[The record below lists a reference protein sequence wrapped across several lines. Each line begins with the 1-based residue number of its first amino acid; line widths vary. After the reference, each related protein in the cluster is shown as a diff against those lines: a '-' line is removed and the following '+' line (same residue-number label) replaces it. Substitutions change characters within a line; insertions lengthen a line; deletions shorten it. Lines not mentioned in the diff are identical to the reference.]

1 MSSPTEKEI
10 LKAFPKLDAGKASAL
25 ALALAAPG
33 KVSDNDDDFVK
44 AVDEALE
51 KANEILD
58 GNGVE
63 AAQGDGSNLG
73 PYWRNTILVY
83 VNLGDT
89 YDKTIL
95 FDPDEEEFSIGSWG
109 DFVEEWENEDDEEDD
124 EEEEETDDDEEEEEE
139 TEAEEEGSDLE
150 SAEEGGE

>member
-1 MSSPTEKEI
+1 VSSPTESEI
-10 LKAFPKLDAGKASAL
+10 LKAFPKLDASKAAEL
-25 ALALAAPG
+25 AAALAAPD
-33 KVSDNDDDFVK
+33 KVSENDDEFVK
-44 AVDEALE
+44 AIDDAMD

-58 GNGVE
+58 GHGIE
-63 AAQGDGSNLG
+63 AAKGEGSNLG
-73 PYWRNTILVY
+73 SYWRDTILVY

-124 EEEEETDDDEEEEEE
+124 EEEETDDDEEEEEE